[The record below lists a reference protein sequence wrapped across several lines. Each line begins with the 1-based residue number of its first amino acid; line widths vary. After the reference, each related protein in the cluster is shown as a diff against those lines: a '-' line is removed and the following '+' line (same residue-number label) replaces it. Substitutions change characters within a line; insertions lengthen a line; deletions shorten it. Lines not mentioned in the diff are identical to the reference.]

1 MPLPFDI
8 SPNALLRKALQA
20 FTTSMSE
27 TSETPEYIELKTRR
41 YKARVR
47 DVYEIAL
54 SLPSRWFGWRVVSR
68 EKNLGGMS
76 AFKCEIF
83 SALLGGNRL
92 ELSVWMIEE
101 TDTNGEVMTVVNA
114 KCLSQAPTKGDLG
127 ECRRNIAFFL
137 FSLDDAVATTI
148 SAAAP
153 STATPQPPT
162 STPSTTDSKSI
173 QPATQRPRVTIKQG
187 SATKITIKQSST
199 PEQ

>member
-148 SAAAP
+148 SATAP

-187 SATKITIKQSST
+187 STTKITIKQSST

>member
-83 SALLGGNRL
+83 FCVVGG
-92 ELSVWMIEE
+92 
-101 TDTNGEVMTVVNA
+101 
-114 KCLSQAPTKGDLG
+114 
-127 ECRRNIAFFL
+127 
-137 FSLDDAVATTI
+137 
-148 SAAAP
+148 
-153 STATPQPPT
+153 
-162 STPSTTDSKSI
+162 
-173 QPATQRPRVTIKQG
+173 
-187 SATKITIKQSST
+187 QS
-199 PEQ
+199 P

>member
-101 TDTNGEVMTVVNA
+101 TDTDGEVMTVVNA

-148 SAAAP
+148 SATAP

>member
-148 SAAAP
+148 SATAP

>member
-187 SATKITIKQSST
+187 GATKITIKQSST

>member
-68 EKNLGGMS
+68 GKNLGGMS

-148 SAAAP
+148 SATAP

>member
-127 ECRRNIAFFL
+127 ECRRNIAFFSL
-137 FSLDDAVATTI
+137 FA
-148 SAAAP
+148 
-153 STATPQPPT
+153 
-162 STPSTTDSKSI
+162 
-173 QPATQRPRVTIKQG
+173 
-187 SATKITIKQSST
+187 
-199 PEQ
+199 

>member
-148 SAAAP
+148 SATAP

-187 SATKITIKQSST
+187 GATKITIKQSST

>member
-8 SPNALLRKALQA
+8 SPDALLRKALQA
-20 FTTSMSE
+20 FTSSASE

-47 DVYEIAL
+47 EVYEIAL
-54 SLPSRWFGWRVVSR
+54 SLPSRWFGWRVISR

-101 TDTNGEVMTVVNA
+101 TNADGEVTTVVNA
-114 KCLSQAPTKGDLG
+114 KCASQAPTKGDLG
-127 ECRRNIAFFL
+127 ECRRNVAFFL
-137 FSLDDAVATTI
+137 FALDDAVAAIASTV
-148 SAAAP
+148 SV
-153 STATPQPPT
+153 STATLQPPAQ
-162 STPSTTDSKSI
+162 TDAKPPEPTV
-173 QPATQRPRVTIKQG
+173 QPPRVTIKQSG
-187 SATKITIKQSST
+187 SPRITIKQSA
-199 PEQ
+199 PEP